1 MDSLTRTKLLV
12 ADWLDRDYA
21 QLLFVSPHGFL
32 LAYDGFEVSIDQL
45 WVQLGPFDA
54 EDWSLNIEQFHA
66 DEVGTLSERCMKDAR
81 PLLQKVLPQDFVSHV
96 AFYRFL
102 PGRVRWGRPPWY
114 VMHWT
119 KALDERFISSII
131 ILISILK
138 KITMTTQVLIHLP
151 TDIAKRFREAIPAR
165 QRSLFVS
172 QLLEKNLPDIDEHM
186 YQLGLKAEQFDQ
198 ANPQESQD
206 IEVTLMDGLDSN
218 ETFDTSKLS
227 ALCQK

>member
-1 MDSLTRTKLLV
+1 
-12 ADWLDRDYA
+12 
-21 QLLFVSPHGFL
+21 
-32 LAYDGFEVSIDQL
+32 
-45 WVQLGPFDA
+45 
-54 EDWSLNIEQFHA
+54 
-66 DEVGTLSERCMKDAR
+66 
-81 PLLQKVLPQDFVSHV
+81 
-96 AFYRFL
+96 
-102 PGRVRWGRPPWY
+102 
-114 VMHWT
+114 
-119 KALDERFISSII
+119 
-131 ILISILK
+131 
-138 KITMTTQVLIHLP
+138 MTTQVLIHLP

-186 YQLGLKAEQFDQ
+186 YQLGLKAEQFDH